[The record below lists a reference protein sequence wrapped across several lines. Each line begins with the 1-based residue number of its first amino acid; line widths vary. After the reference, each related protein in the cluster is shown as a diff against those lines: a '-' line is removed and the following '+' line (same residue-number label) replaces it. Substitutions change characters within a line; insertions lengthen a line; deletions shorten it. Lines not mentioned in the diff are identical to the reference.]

1 MKEFIWIALLV
12 FLFYP
17 IALEVR
23 DMNTRENAKLE
34 SLVNDPNV
42 HVARGLRVSDWDC
55 SDEVC
60 FLIVHHF
67 DLRTQTYKLS
77 RFYTSL
83 ANRDT
88 LKSVLLRFED
98 KGDLADVY
106 YTRELNSVAEIK
118 AVVRNSKSI
127 YSHSEAR
134 FIF

>member
-1 MKEFIWIALLV
+1 MKVFIWLALLI

-17 IALEVR
+17 IVSDFR
-23 DMNTRENAKLE
+23 DMRREENAKFQ

-42 HVARGLRVSDWDC
+42 LVARGVRVSDWDC
-55 SDEVC
+55 SDEIC

-83 ANRDT
+83 DNRGT
-88 LKSVLLRFED
+88 LKSILLRFED

-118 AVVRNSKSI
+118 AVVRNDKSI